1 MLVSTVELAWRA
13 RKAGELGIRGS
24 EGIGLDWAAVIA
36 RKNRLVA
43 EWSEG
48 KPEAFEEQR
57 IAVLRGHARFL
68 GPHEIVVDGRRITAE
83 RIVLAMGSSPARPP
97 IERTATSRGLPRRAP
112 SDRMVPLRNG
122 A

>member
-68 GPHEIVVDGRRITAE
+68 GPPRDPESFLEGE
-83 RIVLAMGSSPARPP
+83 PPGEEVLD
-97 IERTATSRGLPRRAP
+97 T
-112 SDRMVPLRNG
+112 
-122 A
+122 

>member
-48 KPEAFEEQR
+48 KAEALKEER
-57 IAVLRGHARFL
+57 IAVLQGLDKVTARISIIEAPVGEEVMFGRL
-68 GPHEIVVDGRRITAE
+68 GITPRTCLKTPPTEPPESA
-83 RIVLAMGSSPARPP
+83 ARMASLIPD
-97 IERTATSRGLPRRAP
+97 R
-112 SDRMVPLRNG
+112 SDTNQS
-122 A
+122 